1 MEEVKEILSFEINT
15 NIYDFELSEK
25 IFERVKNTKFDI
37 NPKCITKLI
46 SVLIVSLMMMK
57 N

>member
-1 MEEVKEILSFEINT
+1 MVEVKEILSFEINT

-37 NPKCITKLI
+37 DPK
-46 SVLIVSLMMMK
+46 MY
-57 N
+57 